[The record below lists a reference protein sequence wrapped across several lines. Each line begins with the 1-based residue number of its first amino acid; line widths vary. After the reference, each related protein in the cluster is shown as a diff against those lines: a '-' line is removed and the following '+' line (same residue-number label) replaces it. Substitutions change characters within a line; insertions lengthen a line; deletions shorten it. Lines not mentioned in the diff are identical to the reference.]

1 VASSFFIVALC
12 SFEPDLTRS
21 SRVPRQLHQLWYTL
35 IMAKQGKL
43 DAVFYR
49 SASGNEPVRDWLK
62 SLTKEDRKAIG
73 DDIQTVQY
81 GWPLGMPL
89 VDHIESGIWEV
100 RTALRSGIARTLFM
114 LERDTIVLLHGFIKK
129 TRATPDHDK
138 AIARSRKRDIER
150 AR

>member
-1 VASSFFIVALC
+1 
-12 SFEPDLTRS
+12 
-21 SRVPRQLHQLWYTL
+21 
-35 IMAKQGKL
+35 MAKLGKL

-62 SLTKEDRKAIG
+62 SLSKEDRKAIG

-89 VDHIESGIWEV
+89 VEHIENGIWEV
-100 RTALRSGIARTLFM
+100 RTTIRSGIARTLFM
-114 LERDTIVLLHGFIKK
+114 LERDTLVLLHGFIKK
-129 TRATPDHDK
+129 TRATPAQDK
-138 AIARSRKRDIER
+138 ALARQRKRDVEG